1 MIICRSYIFE
11 FSVSKNMKKEKG
23 YNKEGGRREG
33 SGTGEGSGT
42 VISNTNCQRIQN

>member
-33 SGTGEGSGT
+33 SGT